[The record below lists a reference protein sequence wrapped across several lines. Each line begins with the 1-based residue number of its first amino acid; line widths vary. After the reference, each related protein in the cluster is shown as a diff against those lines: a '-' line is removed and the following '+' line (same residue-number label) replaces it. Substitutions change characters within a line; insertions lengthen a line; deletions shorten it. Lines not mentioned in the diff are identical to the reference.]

1 MRGSSSSPKN
11 FALRLSLAGI
21 LELKKDYENAI
32 AEYDALLK
40 DQPGSMIV
48 ANNLASLLTDHRSDP
63 ASLDRAKTL
72 ALLLKNSQV
81 PQFKDTLGWVAY
93 QQRDYDA
100 AIAYLED
107 AAAKLPNFALVR
119 YHLGMSYLAV
129 GQNAKAIDELKKA
142 RSLAPN
148 DADLN
153 LKIDAALKSHS
164 DKEKG

>member
-1 MRGSSSSPKN
+1 
-11 FALRLSLAGI
+11 
-21 LELKKDYENAI
+21 
-32 AEYDALLK
+32 
-40 DQPGSMIV
+40 MIV
-48 ANNLASLLTDHRSDP
+48 ANNLASLLTDHRSDA

-93 QQRDYDA
+93 QQKDYDA

-107 AAAKLPNFALVR
+107 AAAKLPNVALVR
-119 YHLGMSYLAV
+119 YHLGMSYLAA
-129 GQNAKAIDELKKA
+129 GQNAKATDEFNKA

-153 LKIDAALKSHS
+153 LKIDAALKNRS